1 MFVWCACAWVD
12 CLSLIIYPNKYS
24 QETQGR
30 EASGRVWRYH
40 TYDPF
45 AHSWAGTRRTCHKR
59 PRSRSAGKSET
70 STQTLQTGHRPAM
83 GQWSIQNSQGSR
95 QAQQSQSKGPT
106 PARFLNRSL
115 RNRVFETAF
124 ETAFETEALTDPS
137 GTPAGFLTAH
147 PCVRLEPPSAIWCLH
162 SL

>member
-1 MFVWCACAWVD
+1 MLANRMDFKRLPFTLHLGISTCSYGVFVWCACAWVD

-70 STQTLQTGHRPAM
+70 SPQTLQTGHRPAM
-83 GQWSIQNSQGSR
+83 GQWSIQDSQDSR

-115 RNRVFETAF
+115 RNS
-124 ETAFETEALTDPS
+124 PS
-137 GTPAGFLTAH
+137 KQ
-147 PCVRLEPPSAIWCLH
+147 PSKQRP
-162 SL
+162 